1 MFGGYPVRPALF
13 QRGKSGESGGEG
25 MWMGNRKDRG
35 KGNFSWDVL
44 KIQKEK
50 QDFGKQIKL
59 EMD

>member
-1 MFGGYPVRPALF
+1 MRPALF
-13 QRGKSGESGGEG
+13 RRGKSGESGGEG

-59 EMD
+59 ERD